1 MKKHILPAI
10 LLLIALV
17 LCFSGCKSKAEDYYS
32 EGITALSD
40 GDLET
45 AERKLRKALDNGYDK
60 TEAEEILEIIKYFG
74 DAKRFINN
82 REFEEASEA
91 FDKIPDS
98 YGNYGI
104 ADKIEELEDI
114 LSKAEESKDAF
125 DSIKEYYEN
134 GKFESAI
141 SLTDHVDEEYL
152 SSSDASELRKI
163 VTKIE
168 SQELSDNRERAASE
182 NNSQN
187 SERVQEV
194 TETEAEEESEDE
206 SEPASDSSVKYRVRK
221 SSDDA
226 ESQIGAFS
234 ELENAKKLADANS
247 GYAVYDMNGTAV
259 YRP

>member
-1 MKKHILPAI
+1 MKKHILPA
-10 LLLIALV
+10 LSLLIALV

-32 EGITALSD
+32 EGITALCD

-74 DAKRFINN
+74 DAERFANN
-82 REFEEASEA
+82 REFEKASEA
-91 FDKIPDS
+91 FEKIPDS
-98 YGNYGI
+98 YESYGL
-104 ADKIEELEDI
+104 ADKIEELKEI

-134 GKFESAI
+134 GKFESAM

-168 SQELSDNRERAASE
+168 SQELSNNREKAAAA
-182 NNSQN
+182 QQVQK
-187 SERVQEV
+187 SERVREV
-194 TETEAEEESEDE
+194 TETEAKEESEDNR
-206 SEPASDSSVKYRVRK
+206 EPASDSSVKYRVRK

-259 YRP
+259 YQP

>member
-1 MKKHILPAI
+1 M
-10 LLLIALV
+10 
-17 LCFSGCKSKAEDYYS
+17 
-32 EGITALSD
+32 
-40 GDLET
+40 
-45 AERKLRKALDNGYDK
+45 
-60 TEAEEILEIIKYFG
+60 
-74 DAKRFINN
+74 
-82 REFEEASEA
+82 
-91 FDKIPDS
+91 
-98 YGNYGI
+98 
-104 ADKIEELEDI
+104 
-114 LSKAEESKDAF
+114 
-125 DSIKEYYEN
+125 
-134 GKFESAI
+134 

-168 SQELSDNRERAASE
+168 SQELSDNRERTASD

-194 TETEAEEESEDE
+194 TETEAEEESE
-206 SEPASDSSVKYRVRK
+206 SEPASNSSVKYRVRK